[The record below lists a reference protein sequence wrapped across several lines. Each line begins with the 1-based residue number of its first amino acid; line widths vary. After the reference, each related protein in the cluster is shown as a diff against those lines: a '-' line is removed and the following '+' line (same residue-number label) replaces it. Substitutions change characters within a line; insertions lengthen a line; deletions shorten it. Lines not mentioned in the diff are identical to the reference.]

1 MKKRKKYIY
10 TNKKNSNRAIMS
22 MILGIISLVSLG
34 VVVFLSY
41 RTGGVAAAGYGFTGL
56 LATVFSL
63 VGLVLGTV
71 TVHEKN
77 YYRFFPVAGIVL
89 NLLALGM
96 LGLILYM
103 GGNV

>member
-22 MILGIISLVSLG
+22 MILGIISLASLCA
-34 VVVFLSY
+34 VVFLTY
-41 RTGGVAAAGYGFTGL
+41 RAGGDAVAGYGFTGL
-56 LATVFSL
+56 LATCFSM
-63 VGLVLGTV
+63 VGLGLGIV
-71 TVHEKN
+71 TVREKQ

-96 LGLILYM
+96 VSLILYM
-103 GGNV
+103 GSRM

>member
-22 MILGIISLVSLG
+22 MILGIISLASLCA
-34 VVVFLSY
+34 VVFLTY
-41 RTGGVAAAGYGFTGL
+41 RAGGDAFAGYGFTVL
-56 LATVFSL
+56 LSTCFSM
-63 VGLVLGTV
+63 VGLWLGIV
-71 TVHEKN
+71 TVREKQ

-96 LGLILYM
+96 VSLILYM
-103 GGNV
+103 GSRM